1 MTDKQIRGVVP
12 PLVTPLRGRD
22 QLDIE
27 GLERLIEHIL
37 GAGAHGLF
45 MMGTTGEGP
54 SLSPRLRREVVQHTC
69 RVAAGRAPVLVAI
82 TDTNW
87 KITLELAHY
96 AAEQGALAVVAAPPP
111 YFPLSQ
117 DEVTDYFDDL
127 ADALPLPLLLY
138 NMPAMTKVHI
148 GLEATRKLTRHSN
161 IIGIKDSSGNMDHFL
176 RLVRLAKSER
186 LDWTVMIGGETLLPE
201 AVAAGGD
208 GSVCGGANVAPALFV
223 ELYEAALANNR
234 ERVRQL
240 QAQAI
245 TLGETIYHLDQSP
258 MAGVKGIKSALH
270 ALGICDSMMAPPL
283 QSFSETH
290 SENLRDAL
298 AKLGINRAM

>member
-1 MTDKQIRGVVP
+1 MTEKQIRGVVP
-12 PLVTPLRGRD
+12 PLVTPLLGRD
-22 QLDIE
+22 QLDIA
-27 GLERLIEHIL
+27 GLERLIEHVL

-54 SLSPRLRREVVQHTC
+54 SLSPSLRREVVQHTC
-69 RVAAGRAPVLVAI
+69 GMADSRAPVLVAI

-87 KITLELAHY
+87 EISLELAHY
-96 AAEQGALAVVAAPPP
+96 ATEHGALAVVAAPPP

-117 DEVTDYFDDL
+117 DEVADYFNEL
-127 ADALPLPLLLY
+127 AGALPLPLLLY

-148 GLEATRKLTRHSN
+148 GLEATRKLTGHSN

-176 RLVRLAKSER
+176 RLVRLAQTER
-186 LDWTVMIGGETLLPE
+186 PDWTVMIGGETLLPE

-240 QAQAI
+240 QAQAL
-245 TLGETIYHLDQSP
+245 TLGEAIYHLDQSP
-258 MAGVKGIKSALH
+258 MAGVKGIKCALH

-283 QSFSETH
+283 CGFGDAQSAH
-290 SENLRDAL
+290 LRGEL
-298 AKLGINRAM
+298 AKLGIEKIS